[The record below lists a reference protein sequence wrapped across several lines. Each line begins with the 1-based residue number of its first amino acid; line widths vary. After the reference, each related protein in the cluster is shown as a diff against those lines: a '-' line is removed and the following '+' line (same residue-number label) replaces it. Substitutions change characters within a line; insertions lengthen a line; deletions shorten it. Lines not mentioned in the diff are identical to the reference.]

1 MSPHPRDSS
10 DKHPV
15 ARQRLDSDSDAPDWT
30 DERMRAARPRII
42 RLNPDGSRE
51 LDDATAVPEAKRAAD
66 ADTPPPET

>member
-1 MSPHPRDSS
+1 MSPHPRDPS

-15 ARQRLDSDSDAPDWT
+15 ARQRLDPDAADWT

-51 LDDATAVPEAKRAAD
+51 LDDDAAAPPEAKPAAD
-66 ADTPPPET
+66 ADTPPTES

>member
-1 MSPHPRDSS
+1 MSPRPRDSS

-15 ARQRLDSDSDAPDWT
+15 ARQRLDSDAPDWT

-51 LDDATAVPEAKRAAD
+51 LDDATAVPEANRAAD
-66 ADTPPPET
+66 AETPPPET